1 MLWKDKIKEQ
11 QKWLEKKETRWE
23 NAAIIQEHEWEWRE
37 QFRRFYLREYSE
49 LTDWI
54 CGERERAEPE
64 IKLWFTSSSG
74 SSDAV
79 PFKGIRKSEED
90 KCS

>member
-1 MLWKDKIKEQ
+1 MGMGRTFQDILFK
-11 QKWLEKKETRWE
+11 T
-23 NAAIIQEHEWEWRE
+23 
-37 QFRRFYLREYSE
+37 EYSE

-54 CGERERAEPE
+54 CRERERAEPE

-79 PFKGIRKSEED
+79 PFKGIRKSEEEA
-90 KCS
+90 SIVGP